1 MTTSAG
7 VVVGWAHQS
16 GHGHDATAVSG
27 AAPTLATAVVSGHDG
42 IRFAS
47 AGTIA
52 MTFTSS
58 LPWDGALVLSFAF
71 RHRTPP
77 MQTGLLFGGAL
88 MAPYVEVG
96 VNRGGSFDPATN
108 FFAFGVSP
116 ATSAQVEAAANGDG
130 QPHVVTVRFDGSAL
144 SLRVDGTDRGTQP
157 LTVPVGEVMTIG
169 SARSYPAA
177 DADMLEIMATRD
189 TSSAAIDAIETYLRG
204 RYGI

>member
-88 MAPYVEVG
+88 RSRPTCAG
-96 VNRGGSFDPATN
+96 DTGSELE
-108 FFAFGVSP
+108 GRMRIS
-116 ATSAQVEAAANGDG
+116 SREL
-130 QPHVVTVRFDGSAL
+130 SAL
-144 SLRVDGTDRGTQP
+144 EACR
-157 LTVPVGEVMTIG
+157 E
-169 SARSYPAA
+169 
-177 DADMLEIMATRD
+177 
-189 TSSAAIDAIETYLRG
+189 SS
-204 RYGI
+204 